1 MTTKGPKLDSIPTIV
16 IAGPTASGKSDLA
29 LRLAKKIDGEIINGD
44 SRQVYKELSIGTA
57 KPSKKE
63 SSVVPHHLYDY
74 ISVRED
80 YNIYRYQKDFNKLLK
95 SFPKK
100 RIPILV
106 GGSGLY
112 IDSVIFNYE
121 LKEEK
126 TSKEEREKR
135 ERLNKLSLKELQKLV
150 SDINPKLLKKLN
162 RSDRNNPI
170 RLIRVIEREGE
181 ILNKRE
187 PKKHKYF
194 VIDLDKKLLNK
205 KIETRVE
212 KMFEIG
218 LLEENEK
225 LREEG
230 LEKYPAL
237 NTIGYQEFT
246 SYFEGNCSLEDV
258 KRKIIKN
265 TKEYAKRQRT
275 WFRKHNHA
283 IWTNDYNLILEESLK
298 FIKT

>member
-1 MTTKGPKLDSIPTIV
+1 MTTKGPKLDSIPIIV

-29 LRLAKKIDGEIINGD
+29 IRLAKKIDGEIINGD

-63 SSVVPHHLYDY
+63 RSVVPHHLYDY

-100 RIPILV
+100 KIPILV

-126 TSKEEREKR
+126 TSKKEREKR

-212 KMFEIG
+212 KMFEMG

>member
-1 MTTKGPKLDSIPTIV
+1 MTTKESKLDSIPIIV

-29 LRLAKKIDGEIINGD
+29 IRLAKKIDGEIINGD

-63 SSVVPHHLYDY
+63 RSVVPHHLYDY

-80 YNIYRYQKDFNKLLK
+80 YNIYTYQKDFNKLLK

-100 RIPILV
+100 KIPILV

-126 TSKEEREKR
+126 TSKKEREKR

-150 SDINPKLLKKLN
+150 SDIDPKLLKKLN
-162 RSDRNNPI
+162 KSDRNNPI

-181 ILNKRE
+181 ILNKKE

-225 LREEG
+225 LRKKG
-230 LEKYPAL
+230 LERYPTL
-237 NTIGYQEFT
+237 NTIGYQEFVP
-246 SYFEGNCSLEDV
+246 YFKGKCSLEDV
-258 KRKIIKN
+258 KKKIIKN

>member
-1 MTTKGPKLDSIPTIV
+1 MTTKGSKFDSIPIIV

-29 LRLAKKIDGEIINGD
+29 IRLAKEIDGEIINGD
-44 SRQVYKELSIGTA
+44 SRQVYKELTIGTA

-63 SSVVPHHLYDY
+63 RSFVPHHLYDY
-74 ISVRED
+74 ISVKED
-80 YNIYRYQKDFNKLLK
+80 FNIYKYQRDFNKLLK

-100 RIPILV
+100 KIPILV

-126 TSKEEREKR
+126 PTKKERDER
-135 ERLNKLSLKELQKLV
+135 ERLNKLSVKKLQKLV
-150 SDINPKLLKKLN
+150 SDIDPKLLKKLN
-162 RSDRNNPI
+162 KSDRNNPI

-181 ILNKRE
+181 ILNKKE

-205 KIETRVE
+205 KIEIRVE
-212 KMFEIG
+212 KMFEMG
-218 LLEENEK
+218 LLEENK
-225 LREEG
+225 ILRKKG
-230 LEKYPAL
+230 LGKYPAL

-246 SYFEGNCSLEDV
+246 PYFEEKTSLKEV
-258 KRKIIKN
+258 KKEIARN
-265 TKEYAKRQRT
+265 TKKYSKRQKT
-275 WFRKHNHA
+275 WFRKHDHA
-283 IWTNDYNLILEESLK
+283 IWSNDYNLILEESLK

>member
-1 MTTKGPKLDSIPTIV
+1 MTIKESKLDSIPIII

-29 LRLAKKIDGEIINGD
+29 IKLAKEIDGEVINGD
-44 SRQVYKELSIGTA
+44 SRQVYKELSIGTG

-63 SSVVPHHLYDY
+63 RAIVPHHLYDY
-74 ISVRED
+74 ISVKED
-80 YNIYRYQKDFNKLLK
+80 FNIYRYQKDFNKLLK

-100 RIPILV
+100 KIPILV

-126 TSKEEREKR
+126 PSKKEREER
-135 ERLNKLSLKELQKLV
+135 ERLNKLSVRQLQKLV
-150 SDINPKLLKKLN
+150 SDIDPKLLKKLN
-162 RSDRNNPI
+162 KSDRNNSI
-170 RLIRVIEREGE
+170 RLIRIIEREGE

-194 VIDLDKKLLNK
+194 VIDSDKKILNK
-205 KIETRVE
+205 KIEERVE
-212 KMFEIG
+212 KMFEMG

-225 LREEG
+225 LRKKG

-246 SYFEGNCSLEDV
+246 PYLEGKASLKEV
-258 KRKIIKN
+258 KNEITKN
-265 TKEYAKRQRT
+265 TKKYAKRQRT
-275 WFRKHNHA
+275 WFRKHGHA
-283 IWTNDYNLILEESLK
+283 IWANDYNLILEESLK

>member
-150 SDINPKLLKKLN
+150 SDIDPKLLKKLN

>member
-1 MTTKGPKLDSIPTIV
+1 MTTKGSKIDSIPIIV

-29 LRLAKKIDGEIINGD
+29 IRIAKEINGEIINGD
-44 SRQVYKELSIGTA
+44 SRQVYKELVIGTA

-63 SSVVPHHLYDY
+63 RSIVPHHLYDY
-74 ISVRED
+74 ISVKED
-80 YNIYRYQKDFNKLLK
+80 FNIYRYQKDFNKLLE

-100 RIPILV
+100 IPILV

-126 TSKEEREKR
+126 PTKKERDER
-135 ERLNKLSLKELQKLV
+135 ERLNKLSVKELQKLV
-150 SDINPKLLKKLN
+150 SDIDPKLLKKLN
-162 RSDRNNPI
+162 KSDRNNPI

-181 ILNKRE
+181 ILNKKE

-212 KMFEIG
+212 KMFGMG

-230 LEKYPAL
+230 LEKYSAL

-246 SYFEGNCSLEDV
+246 PYFEGKASLKEV
-258 KRKIIKN
+258 RKEIVKN
-265 TKEYAKRQRT
+265 TKKYAKRQKT
-275 WFRKHNHA
+275 WFRKHDHA